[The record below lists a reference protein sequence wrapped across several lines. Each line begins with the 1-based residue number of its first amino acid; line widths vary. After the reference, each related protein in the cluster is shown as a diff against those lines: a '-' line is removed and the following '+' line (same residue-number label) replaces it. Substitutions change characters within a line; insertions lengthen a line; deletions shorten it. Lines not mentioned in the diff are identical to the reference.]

1 MSSPSR
7 PDWQS
12 RRTRTEPARSLWLC
26 GISTLPAGLHFS
38 VLLGGALTLLA
49 GAAGLSDRQLGLLM
63 ALPFA
68 TSLIQIP
75 AAYLIDR
82 TGRRKAI
89 FLVAGYLSRFLWLP
103 IALLPVLWGS
113 GERTASGLLLLA
125 GALHLC
131 ANVVSPAWQSWLA
144 DLVPTHVRGV
154 FFAWR
159 SRVFSFSMLVGSVFI
174 ALVLPK
180 DPGAPSLTWILL
192 ALFAGA
198 TVAGLWEIRMYR
210 DIRDT
215 PGPAAEGT
223 DWASFAIPLR
233 NPEFRTFLGFNLLYT
248 AGVALLGPFL
258 WKHFLGELRMD
269 GTRTTLMLQTAP
281 LLATMMISPLLGRA
295 LDEFGA
301 RPLLRIGV
309 WGGALLPLGWFF
321 IGPSG
326 WVTGLA
332 LAWMIQV
339 FWTMVDQ
346 ANFMLLLRYSSRRD
360 GAQPVIYST
369 IFNLA
374 VALTGALA
382 GYLGG
387 DLAQRLQESENLR
400 VIGNRLAPLPFSP
413 YLPILLLSCVLRAM
427 AGHLFGRRLTEVEAT
442 DTATTFRHV
451 SRRFIASMQT
461 TLLLPV
467 RGILLVSPRRLR
479 QTLIRLDSGDRP
491 PPTTG
496 RQG

>member
-1 MSSPSR
+1 MTSPIK

-12 RRTRTEPARSLWLC
+12 PRTRTEPGRSLWLC

-75 AAYLIDR
+75 TAYLIDR

-89 FLVAGYLSRFLWLP
+89 FLVSGYLTRFLWFPMAVLP
-103 IALLPVLWGS
+103 LILGPGD
-113 GERTASGLLLLA
+113 RTALGFLLIA
-125 GALHLC
+125 GALQLC
-131 ANVVSPAWQSWLA
+131 ANVTSPAWQSWLA
-144 DLVPTHVRGV
+144 DLVPANTRGI

-159 SRVFSFSMLVGSVFI
+159 SRIFSFSMLVGSLIV
-174 ALVLPK
+174 ALVLPGSP
-180 DPGAPSLTWILL
+180 DAPNLPWILL
-192 ALFAGA
+192 ALFGGA
-198 TVAGLWEIRMYR
+198 TAAGLLEIRMYR

-223 DWASFAIPLR
+223 DWAAFAIPLR
-233 NPEFRTFLGFNLLYT
+233 NPDFRTFLGFNLLYV

-258 WKHFLGELRMD
+258 WKHFLGELRLD

-281 LLATMMISPLLGRA
+281 LLATMMISPILGRA

-301 RPLLRIGV
+301 KPLLRIGV

-321 IGPSG
+321 IGPGG
-326 WVTGLA
+326 WPAGLA
-332 LAWMIQV
+332 LAWLIQV
-339 FWTMVDQ
+339 FWTAVDQ
-346 ANFMLLLRYSSRRD
+346 ANFVLLMRYSSRRD

-369 IFNLA
+369 IFNLSVA
-374 VALTGALA
+374 VTGALA

-387 DLAQRLQESENLR
+387 DLAQRLQDSDSLQALGR
-400 VIGNRLAPLPFSP
+400 RLDPLPFSP
-413 YLPILLLSCVLRAM
+413 YLLILLASCGLRGA
-427 AGHLFGRRLTEVEAT
+427 AGYIFGRRLAEAEAS
-442 DTATTFRHV
+442 DTATAFRHV
-451 SRRFIASMQT
+451 SRRFLASMQT

-467 RGILLVSPRRLR
+467 RGILLITPRKLR
-479 QTLIRLDSGDRP
+479 QTLIRLDPTDRLP
-491 PPTTG
+491 RP
-496 RQG
+496 

>member
-1 MSSPSR
+1 MTSPTK
-7 PDWQS
+7 PDWQTW
-12 RRTRTEPARSLWLC
+12 RTRTEPGRSLWLC

-89 FLVAGYLSRFLWLP
+89 FLVSGYLTRFLWFP
-103 IALLPVLWGS
+103 MALLPVLWGP
-113 GERTASGLLLLA
+113 GDRTARALLLLA
-125 GALHLC
+125 ATLQLC
-131 ANVVSPAWQSWLA
+131 ANVTGPAWQSWLA
-144 DLVPTHVRGV
+144 DLVPANARGI

-159 SRVFSFSMLVGSVFI
+159 SRVFSFSMLVGSVII
-174 ALVLPK
+174 AWVLPK
-180 DPGAPSLTWILL
+180 SPGAPSLSWILL
-192 ALFAGA
+192 ALFGGA
-198 TVAGLWEIRMYR
+198 TIAGLIEIRMYR
-210 DIRDT
+210 DIQDA
-215 PGPAAEGT
+215 PGPAASGT
-223 DWASFAIPLR
+223 DWAAFAIPLR
-233 NPEFRTFLGFNLLYT
+233 NPDFRTFLGFNLLYV

-258 WKHFLGELRMD
+258 WKHFLGELSLD

-281 LLATMMISPLLGRA
+281 LLATMMISPILGRA

-301 RPLLRIGV
+301 KPLLRIGV

-326 WVTGLA
+326 WVAGLA
-332 LAWMIQV
+332 LAWLIQV

-346 ANFMLLLRYSSRRD
+346 ANFVLLMRYASRRD
-360 GAQPVIYST
+360 GAQPVVYST

-387 DLAQRLQESENLR
+387 DLAQRLQEWDGLR
-400 VIGNRLAPLPFSP
+400 TLGSRLAPLSFSP
-413 YLPILLLSCVLRAM
+413 YLPILFLSCGLRAL
-427 AGHLFGRRLTEVEAT
+427 AGRLFGRRLAEAEAS
-442 DTATTFRHV
+442 DTATAFRNV
-451 SRRFIASMQT
+451 SRRFVASMQT

-467 RGILLVSPRRLR
+467 RGIWLVTPRKLR
-479 QTLIRLDSGDRP
+479 QTLIRLNPNDP
-491 PPTTG
+491 PP
-496 RQG
+496 RR